1 MSPAAERF
9 GSWVAAVACVLTL
22 LSGCAD
28 KSAPAEP
35 FVATDITGADFA
47 RNFRLVDHH
56 GKTRTLADFKGKAVL
71 LFFGYTHC
79 PDVCLTT
86 LSGLAMVQNRLGDD
100 AARVQVLFVTLD
112 PARDTP
118 EKLANFVTYFH
129 KDFTTFNTS
138 LDVICLPNNKF
149 EIEFQEGIGLNYAS
163 WEPKGNEITENQLHR
178 YLRIYNQHPRSQDF
192 LQHVGIFSDHIWE
205 CVYDSRVYI
214 LVERCNKEGSEKDCN
229 DAIKDLGIL
238 L

>member
-1 MSPAAERF
+1 MKAIQIGSEEFQDLIRAAR
-9 GSWVAAVACVLTL
+9 
-22 LSGCAD
+22 
-28 KSAPAEP
+28 
-35 FVATDITGADFA
+35 
-47 RNFRLVDHH
+47 RN
-56 GKTRTLADFKGKAVL
+56 KAVKAIYEL
-71 LFFGYTHC
+71 AGLEQGWDFGEGDPITQEAIDKAISMID
-79 PDVCLTT
+79 PDFDIEAFPSTDGAISL
-86 LSGLAMVQNRLGDD
+86 
-100 AARVQVLFVTLD
+100 
-112 PARDTP
+112 
-118 EKLANFVTYFH
+118 TYFH

-214 LVERCNKEGSEKDCN
+214 LVERCNKEGS
-229 DAIKDLGIL
+229 
-238 L
+238 

>member
-1 MSPAAERF
+1 MA
-9 GSWVAAVACVLTL
+9 LT

-28 KSAPAEP
+28 NGAPSEP

-47 RNFRLVDHH
+47 RDFRLVDQY

-86 LSGLAMVQNRLGDD
+86 LSELAMVQKNLGGD

-118 EKLANFVTYFH
+118 EKLTGFVTYFH
-129 KDFTTFNTS
+129 KDFLALSGDEAAIVKTATEFRVHYAKHDSGSAAGYFLDHSAGVYGFDTHGQVRFLINYGTDLAAIMHDVKLL
-138 LDVICLPNNKF
+138 LDVKP
-149 EIEFQEGIGLNYAS
+149 
-163 WEPKGNEITENQLHR
+163 
-178 YLRIYNQHPRSQDF
+178 
-192 LQHVGIFSDHIWE
+192 
-205 CVYDSRVYI
+205 
-214 LVERCNKEGSEKDCN
+214 
-229 DAIKDLGIL
+229 
-238 L
+238 

>member
-1 MSPAAERF
+1 LRPDIERF
-9 GSWVAAVACVLTL
+9 GLWVAAVACVLTL

-47 RNFRLVDHH
+47 RDFRLVDHH

-71 LFFGYTHC
+71 LFFGYTNC
-79 PDVCLTT
+79 PDVCLTM
-86 LSGLAMVQNRLGDD
+86 LSGLAMVQKRLGDD

-129 KDFTTFNTS
+129 KDFLALYGDESAIAGTAKEFKVTYAKHDS
-138 LDVICLPNNKF
+138 GSAAGYLLDHSAGVYGFDPR
-149 EIEFQEGIGLNYAS
+149 G
-163 WEPKGNEITENQLHR
+163 R
-178 YLRIYNQHPRSQDF
+178 LRVLINHDA
-192 LQHVGIFSDHIWE
+192 E
-205 CVYDSRVYI
+205 
-214 LVERCNKEGSEKDCN
+214 LVSIVHDVKLLLGEKS
-229 DAIKDLGIL
+229 
-238 L
+238 